1 MQTASGMYQL
11 MLRSVGKPGTL
22 VMAKKVPANA
32 MLWKIGI
39 ASVGRKVDGS
49 RRVLRRAR
57 VDSAEALRIVV
68 PANSEENDVLI
79 VQQSFVR
86 VLVRQQ

>member
-1 MQTASGMYQL
+1 MYQL
-11 MLRSVGKPGTL
+11 MLRSVGKPGTF

-86 VLVRQQ
+86 VLVKQK

>member
-1 MQTASGMYQL
+1 L

-39 ASVGRKVDGS
+39 ASVGKKVEGM

-57 VDSAEALRIVV
+57 VESAEALRIVV
-68 PANSEENDVLI
+68 PANSEGDVVLI
-79 VQQSFVR
+79 VQRSFAQ
-86 VLVRQQ
+86 VLVKQE

>member
-1 MQTASGMYQL
+1 
-11 MLRSVGKPGTL
+11 MLRSVGKPGTF

-39 ASVGRKVDGS
+39 ASVGKNVEGM
-49 RRVLRRAR
+49 RRVLRKAR
-57 VDSAEALRIVV
+57 VESAEALRIVV

-79 VQQSFVR
+79 VRQSFVR

>member
-1 MQTASGMYQL
+1 
-11 MLRSVGKPGTL
+11 VGKPGTL

-39 ASVGRKVDGS
+39 ASVGKNVEGM
-49 RRVLRRAR
+49 RRVLRKAR
-57 VDSAEALRIVV
+57 VESAEALRIVV

-79 VQQSFVR
+79 VRQSFVR